1 MVDSSQYILIPKR
14 ALWRGLGIGLIV
26 LVLALIFHRLWL
38 PALAQ
43 VFIVDEPPMRADAIV
58 VLGGGSGDR
67 EATGARLYAEGYAP
81 IVVTT
86 GGSLP
91 LPGLPEATW
100 ASLSAAELERR
111 GVPADAIIQ
120 VVESTS
126 TCEDARF
133 TLTALPPGATRVI
146 IVTDPFHTRRAEWDF
161 QREMGA
167 VEVVTV
173 AASPSWFEADQWWMD
188 ERGII
193 VVGQE
198 YVKFALTL
206 LRGC

>member
-1 MVDSSQYILIPKR
+1 MIEASQYILISKR
-14 ALWRGLGIGLIV
+14 RLGRAVGFVLIV
-26 LVLALIFHRLWL
+26 LLLALILHRLWL

-43 VFIVDEPPMRADAIV
+43 VFIVDETPVMADAIV
-58 VLGGGSGDR
+58 ILGGGSGDR
-67 EATGARLYAEGYAP
+67 DATGARLYAEGYAP
-81 IVVTT
+81 LVVTT
-86 GGSLP
+86 GGSIP

-100 ASLSAAELERR
+100 ASLSAAELARR
-111 GVPADAIIQ
+111 GVPADRIIQ
-120 VVESTS
+120 VPNSTT
-126 TCEDARF
+126 TCEDAQF
-133 TLTALPPGATRVI
+133 TIAALPPNITRVI
-146 IVTDPFHTRRAEWDF
+146 LVTDPFHTRRAEWVF
-161 QREMGA
+161 QRELGA

-173 AASPSWFEADQWWMD
+173 AASPSWFEADRWWTD